1 MANST
6 LLKVAAKEKVD
17 AKKTRLVELLDAK
30 LAQVEKK
37 NLQLVEMMEQVV
49 KEKET
54 HSRRM
59 TEATKNME
67 ELGRKLADSE
77 KMKNELRSMN
87 TQLKSM
93 LENMEGKGT
102 KIAQLAKEKVLKY
115 KEENVKMQ
123 QQLDQMK
130 TDAADVQMMSGS
142 SELLVSV
149 ERAEVATY
157 LLCVFSS
164 VKCCL
169 CLCVDVCLHGKIHSG
184 L

>member
-1 MANST
+1 MIHIFS
-6 LLKVAAKEKVD
+6 LLQVAAKEKID

-37 NLQLVEMMEQVV
+37 NLHLVEMMEQMV
-49 KEKET
+49 KEKEM

-59 TEATKNME
+59 IEATKNME
-67 ELGRKLADSE
+67 ELGRKLAESE
-77 KMKNELRSMN
+77 KVKTELRSVN
-87 TQLKSM
+87 GQLKTM

-130 TDAADVQMMSGS
+130 TDAADVQNSAANC
-142 SELLVSV
+142 ELLTTVEHVEVSL
-149 ERAEVATY
+149 ASDK
-157 LLCVFSS
+157 L
-164 VKCCL
+164 K
-169 CLCVDVCLHGKIHSG
+169 
-184 L
+184 

>member
-1 MANST
+1 MFQ
-6 LLKVAAKEKVD
+6 VAAKEKVD

-30 LAQVEKK
+30 MDKVEKR
-37 NLQLVEMMEQVV
+37 NLQLVEMMEQMV

-59 TEATKNME
+59 NEATKNME
-67 ELGRKLADSE
+67 ELGRKLAESE
-77 KMKNELRSMN
+77 KIKNELRSMN
-87 TQLKSM
+87 SELKTM

-130 TDAADVQMMSGS
+130 TDAADVHKSFTNSQ
-142 SELLVSV
+142 LLTTV
-149 ERAEVATY
+149 EKAEVTIAR
-157 LLCVFSS
+157 
-164 VKCCL
+164 
-169 CLCVDVCLHGKIHSG
+169 
-184 L
+184 

>member
-1 MANST
+1 
-6 LLKVAAKEKVD
+6 LFQVAAKEKVD

-30 LAQVEKK
+30 MDKVEKR
-37 NLQLVEMMEQVV
+37 NLQLVEMMEQMV

-59 TEATKNME
+59 NEATKNME
-67 ELGRKLADSE
+67 ELGRKLAESE
-77 KMKNELRSMN
+77 KIKNELRSMN
-87 TQLKSM
+87 SELKTM

-130 TDAADVQMMSGS
+130 TDAADVHKSFTNSQ
-142 SELLVSV
+142 LLTTV
-149 ERAEVATY
+149 EKAEVTIAR
-157 LLCVFSS
+157 
-164 VKCCL
+164 
-169 CLCVDVCLHGKIHSG
+169 
-184 L
+184 